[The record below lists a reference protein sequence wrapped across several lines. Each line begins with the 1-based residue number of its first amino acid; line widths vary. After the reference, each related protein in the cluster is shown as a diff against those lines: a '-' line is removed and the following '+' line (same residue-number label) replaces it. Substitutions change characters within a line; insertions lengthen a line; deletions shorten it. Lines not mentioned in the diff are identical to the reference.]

1 MSTWGR
7 NATIV
12 VYDIST
18 GAIKRVVFC
27 HSFLVQNQLQEG
39 EAFIEVEDV
48 ISAKDYYIVD
58 GVIQPKPPEVIQQ
71 ELEFLALRNI
81 RRDRDSKLK
90 QEIDTLSSL
99 RLMSMTPEKVQ
110 EWQDYRE
117 ALLNF
122 PETVVDVFNPVW
134 PTPPE

>member
-7 NATIV
+7 NTTIV
-12 VYDIST
+12 IYDTST

-39 EAFIEVEDV
+39 ESFVEVEDV
-48 ISAKDYYIVD
+48 ISAKDYYVVNGI
-58 GVIQPKPPEVIQQ
+58 IHPKPPEIIQQ
-71 ELEFLALRNI
+71 ELEFIALRNI

-99 RLMSMTPEKVQ
+99 RLMSMTTGKVQ
-110 EWQDYRE
+110 EWQNYRE
-117 ALLNF
+117 ALLSF
-122 PETVVDVFNPVW
+122 PETVIDVFNPIW
-134 PTPPE
+134 PIPPE